1 MLLILPILD
10 SVSISIA
17 TAVTVHVIEHSLP
30 AGLRS
35 FVTLLSVRVS
45 SILHPSG
52 RVLALRLSMTG
63 MLSLIVSI
71 MTIVIRDRLRIVVE

>member
-17 TAVTVHVIEHSLP
+17 TTIAVDVIEHSLP

-63 MLSLIVSI
+63 MLSLIVPTL
-71 MTIVIRDRLRIVVE
+71 MLVIRDRLRIVVG